1 MVRKLDKHWCVYKHK
16 NKSNGKCYI
25 GITCQKTYGTV
36 AKRGWLFWQHFFLS
50 CNKKYTW
57 DGFVHEILTDNLS
70 KRDAEDIEK
79 ALIRESNS
87 NNPAF
92 GYNITSGGDG
102 SVGLKH
108 SDATRKKIAES
119 RISRFCG
126 AARETGADASSIRRC
141 CLGEYQHSHG
151 LEWAFFENKTM
162 TKEVAA
168 YG

>member
-1 MVRKLDKHWCVYKHK
+1 MVRKLDKHWCVYKHT

-25 GITCQKTYGTV
+25 GITCQKPTARWRNGDGYSGNT
-36 AKRGWLFWQHFFLS
+36 FFYRAI
-50 CNKKYTW
+50 KKYTW
-57 DGFVHEILTDNLS
+57 DGFVHEILSDNLS

-79 ALIRESNS
+79 ALIREFNS

-108 SDATRKKIAES
+108 SDATREKIAES
-119 RISRFCG
+119 RIGRFCG